1 MDTHQKDKPR
11 RPMTD
16 ANAGAAR
23 TVAITGASTGL
34 GRDIALGFAAMGY
47 RVFGTALRA
56 EGVTNMRDASD
67 GKVVLAVCDI
77 TREDEVEQWVKS
89 VSSELGDGGLDVL
102 ISNAGTLTPGPMEL
116 IPLTAV
122 RHEFDV
128 NVFGAIKVINAFLP
142 ALRKAQGRI
151 VQVGAVTGRL
161 PLPFDGPSSA
171 SKAALEALAD
181 VYRLELKPF
190 GISFVIAQAGNMRTG
205 GPAKT
210 AAALERMAEAMSA
223 EQRELY
229 GARFGSFAGALNQF
243 QNSGLDSDVAAQQI
257 IALADQAPAAPRVP
271 VGSDAVGLLKLAS
284 ESSDVEL
291 DAMRLQLLGLE

>member
-1 MDTHQKDKPR
+1 
-11 RPMTD
+11 MTG
-16 ANAGAAR
+16 AHAGAAR
-23 TVAITGASTGL
+23 TVAITGANTGL
-34 GRDIALGFAAMGY
+34 GRDLALGFAAMGY

-56 EGVTNMRDASD
+56 EGVANMRDASD
-67 GKVVLAVCDI
+67 GKVVLGVCDI
-77 TREDEVEQWVKS
+77 TQEDDVEQWVKS
-89 VSSELGDGGLDVL
+89 VSSELGDGGLNVL

-142 ALRKAQGRI
+142 ALRTAQGRI

-210 AAALERMAEAMSA
+210 AAASERMTEAMSA

-229 GARFGSFAGALNQF
+229 GARFDSFASTLNQF
-243 QNSGLDSDVAAQQI
+243 QNSGLESDDAAQQI
-257 IALADQAPAAPRVP
+257 IALADHAPAAPRVP
-271 VGSDAVGLLKLAS
+271 VGPDAAQLLKLAS
-284 ESSDVEL
+284 ESSDAQL

>member
-1 MDTHQKDKPR
+1 
-11 RPMTD
+11 
-16 ANAGAAR
+16 
-23 TVAITGASTGL
+23 
-34 GRDIALGFAAMGY
+34 
-47 RVFGTALRA
+47 
-56 EGVTNMRDASD
+56 
-67 GKVVLAVCDI
+67 VCDI
-77 TREDEVEQWVKS
+77 THEDEVEQWVKS

-116 IPLTAV
+116 IPLAAV

-210 AAALERMAEAMSA
+210 AAALERMTEAMSA

-229 GARFGSFAGALNQF
+229 GTRFDSFAGTLNSF
-243 QNSGLDSDVAAQQI
+243 QNSGLDSDDAAQQI
-257 IALADQAPAAPRVP
+257 IALADRASVAPRVP
-271 VGSDAVGLLKLAS
+271 VGPDAEQLLKLAS
-284 ESSDVEL
+284 ESSDAQL

>member
-1 MDTHQKDKPR
+1 
-11 RPMTD
+11 MTD

-56 EGVTNMRDASD
+56 EGVANMRDASD

-77 TREDEVEQWVKS
+77 TREDDVEQWVKS

-142 ALRKAQGRI
+142 ALRAAQGRI

-229 GARFGSFAGALNQF
+229 GARFDSFAGTLNQF
-243 QNSGLDSDVAAQQI
+243 QDSGLDSDVAAQQI
-257 IALADQAPAAPRVP
+257 IALADQAPAARVP
-271 VGSDAVGLLKLAS
+271 VGPDAVQLLKLAS

-291 DAMRLQLLGLE
+291 DAMRLQLLRLE

>member
-1 MDTHQKDKPR
+1 V
-11 RPMTD
+11 
-16 ANAGAAR
+16 N
-23 TVAITGASTGL
+23 
-34 GRDIALGFAAMGY
+34 
-47 RVFGTALRA
+47 
-56 EGVTNMRDASD
+56 
-67 GKVVLAVCDI
+67 
-77 TREDEVEQWVKS
+77 S

-116 IPLTAV
+116 IPLAAV

-229 GARFGSFAGALNQF
+229 GARFDRFAGTLNQL
-243 QNSGLDSDVAAQQI
+243 QDSGLESDVAAQQI
-257 IALADQAPAAPRVP
+257 IALADQATTAARVP
-271 VGSDAVGLLKLAS
+271 VGPDAVQLLKLAS
-284 ESSDVEL
+284 ENSDVQL
-291 DAMRLQLLGLE
+291 DAMRVQLLGLE

>member
-1 MDTHQKDKPR
+1 
-11 RPMTD
+11 MTD

-47 RVFGTALRA
+47 RVFGTALRP
-56 EGVTNMRDASD
+56 EGVADMRDASA

-77 TREDEVEQWVKS
+77 TREDEVEQWVTS

-116 IPLTAV
+116 IPLAAV

-128 NVFGAIKVINAFLP
+128 NVFGAINVINAFLP

-223 EQRELY
+223 DQRELY
-229 GARFGSFAGALNQF
+229 GARFDNFAGTLNQL
-243 QNSGLDSDVAAQQI
+243 QNSGLDSDAAAQQI
-257 IALADQAPAAPRVP
+257 IALADDATVAARVP
-271 VGSDAVGLLKLAS
+271 VGPDAVQLLKLAS
-284 ESSDVEL
+284 ESSDAQL
-291 DAMRLQLLGLE
+291 DALRVQLLGLE

>member
-1 MDTHQKDKPR
+1 
-11 RPMTD
+11 
-16 ANAGAAR
+16 
-23 TVAITGASTGL
+23 
-34 GRDIALGFAAMGY
+34 MGY

-56 EGVTNMRDASD
+56 EGVADMRDASD

-77 TREDEVEQWVKS
+77 TREDDVEQWVKS

-122 RHEFDV
+122 RREFDV

-142 ALRKAQGRI
+142 ALRTAQGRI

-181 VYRLELKPF
+181 VYRLELEPF

-210 AAALERMAEAMSA
+210 AAALGRMAEAMSA

-229 GARFGSFAGALNQF
+229 GARFDSFAGTLNQF
-243 QNSGLDSDVAAQQI
+243 QNSGLGSDVAAQQI

-271 VGSDAVGLLKLAS
+271 VGPDAVQLLKLAS

>member
-1 MDTHQKDKPR
+1 
-11 RPMTD
+11 
-16 ANAGAAR
+16 
-23 TVAITGASTGL
+23 
-34 GRDIALGFAAMGY
+34 MGY

-56 EGVTNMRDASD
+56 NGVADMRDASD

-77 TREDEVEQWVKS
+77 TREDDVEQWVKS

-142 ALRKAQGRI
+142 ALRTAQGRI

-181 VYRLELKPF
+181 VYRLELEPF

-210 AAALERMAEAMSA
+210 AAALGRMAEAMSA

-229 GARFGSFAGALNQF
+229 GARFDSFASTLNQF

-271 VGSDAVGLLKLAS
+271 VGPDAVQLLKLAS
-284 ESSDVEL
+284 ESSDVQL

>member
-1 MDTHQKDKPR
+1 
-11 RPMTD
+11 MTG
-16 ANAGAAR
+16 AHAGAAR

-34 GRDIALGFAAMGY
+34 GRDIALGFAAIGY

-77 TREDEVEQWVKS
+77 TQEDDVEQWVKS

-116 IPLTAV
+116 VPLTAV
-122 RHEFDV
+122 RREFDV
-128 NVFGAIKVINAFLP
+128 NVFGAINVINAFLP
-142 ALRKAQGRI
+142 ALRTAQGRI

-210 AAALERMAEAMSA
+210 AAAMERMAEAMSA

-229 GARFGSFAGALNQF
+229 GDRFDSFAGTLNQF
-243 QNSGLDSDVAAQQI
+243 QNGGLDSDAAAQQI

-271 VGSDAVGLLKLAS
+271 VGPDAVQLLKLAS

>member
-1 MDTHQKDKPR
+1 
-11 RPMTD
+11 MTD

-56 EGVTNMRDASD
+56 AGVTNMRDASD

-77 TREDEVEQWVKS
+77 TREDDVEQWVTS

-128 NVFGAIKVINAFLP
+128 NVFGAINVINAFLP
-142 ALRKAQGRI
+142 ALRTAQGRI

-229 GARFGSFAGALNQF
+229 GARFDSFAGTLNQF

-257 IALADQAPAAPRVP
+257 IALADQAPNAPRVP
-271 VGSDAVGLLKLAS
+271 VGPDAVQLLKLAS

>member
-1 MDTHQKDKPR
+1 
-11 RPMTD
+11 MTGAD
-16 ANAGAAR
+16 AGAAR

-34 GRDIALGFAAMGY
+34 GRDIALGFAVMGY

-67 GKVVLAVCDI
+67 GKVVLTVCDI
-77 TREDEVEQWVKS
+77 TQEDDVEQWVKS
-89 VSSELGDGGLDVL
+89 VSSELGDGGLNVL

-128 NVFGAIKVINAFLP
+128 NVFGAIKAINAFLP
-142 ALRKAQGRI
+142 ALRTAQGRI

>member
-1 MDTHQKDKPR
+1 
-11 RPMTD
+11 MTGAD
-16 ANAGAAR
+16 AGAAR

-34 GRDIALGFAAMGY
+34 GRDIALGFAVMGY

-56 EGVTNMRDASD
+56 EGVANMRDASD
-67 GKVVLAVCDI
+67 GKVVLTVCDI
-77 TREDEVEQWVKS
+77 TQEDDVEQWVKS
-89 VSSELGDGGLDVL
+89 VSSELGDGGLNVL

-128 NVFGAIKVINAFLP
+128 NVFGAIKAINAFLP
-142 ALRKAQGRI
+142 ALRTAQGRI